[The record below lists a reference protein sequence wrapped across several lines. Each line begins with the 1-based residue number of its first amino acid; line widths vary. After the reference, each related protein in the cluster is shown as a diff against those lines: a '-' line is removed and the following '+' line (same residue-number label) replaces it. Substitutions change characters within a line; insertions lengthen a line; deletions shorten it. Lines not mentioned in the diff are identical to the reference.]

1 MVFLCSNLNPSN
13 IKFLCKSKYQ
23 NTFAVLSGDP
33 VGNCL
38 SLDEAVRL
46 FTSLSCVFNVN
57 KDEGFSDSLIILL
70 SNIKYSNDH
79 TLTVVSW
86 VSDTL

>member
-1 MVFLCSNLNPSN
+1 
-13 IKFLCKSKYQ
+13 
-23 NTFAVLSGDP
+23 
-33 VGNCL
+33 
-38 SLDEAVRL
+38 
-46 FTSLSCVFNVN
+46 
-57 KDEGFSDSLIILL
+57 LIILL